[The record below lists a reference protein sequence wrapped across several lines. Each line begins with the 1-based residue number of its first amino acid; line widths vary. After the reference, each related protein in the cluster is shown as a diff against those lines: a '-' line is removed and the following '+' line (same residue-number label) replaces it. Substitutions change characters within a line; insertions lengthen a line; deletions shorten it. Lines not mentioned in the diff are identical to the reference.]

1 MSFIRDSPS
10 PTCPLY
16 MIHLH
21 LQVHYTWLTL
31 TFMPG
36 IKLFTFKY
44 MSVIHNLPSST
55 CPLYIFTFRDMSI
68 IHAYRGQ
75 KKPLFHTGSL
85 KNDMDIWDIDNL
97 SISLKKGYFQ
107 PFNPLYPPLGILQLK
122 NIPFWAWAAM
132 KNKLSCKNSGPYHQ
146 KWILQPYLNDFVQ
159 KIWISEGF
167 PLPKIP
173 QNYEKQKNK
182 YG

>member
-21 LQVHYTWLTL
+21 LHVHYTWLTF
-31 TFMPG
+31 TFMSG

-68 IHAYRGQ
+68 IHAYPGQ
-75 KKPLFHTGSL
+75 KKPLFHTVSPSIYFNKRSL
-85 KNDMDIWDIDNL
+85 FWLFLFIFYILAFFSLFFWKKSLILFLLSSFCHFYPYFNNL
-97 SISLKKGYFQ
+97 
-107 PFNPLYPPLGILQLK
+107 
-122 NIPFWAWAAM
+122 
-132 KNKLSCKNSGPYHQ
+132 
-146 KWILQPYLNDFVQ
+146 
-159 KIWISEGF
+159 
-167 PLPKIP
+167 
-173 QNYEKQKNK
+173 
-182 YG
+182 